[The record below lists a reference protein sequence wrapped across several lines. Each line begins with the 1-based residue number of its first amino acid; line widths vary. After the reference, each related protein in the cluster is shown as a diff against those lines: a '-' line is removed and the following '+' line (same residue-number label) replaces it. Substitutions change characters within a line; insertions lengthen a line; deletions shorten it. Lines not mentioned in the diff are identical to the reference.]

1 MEDQANILARAAS
14 DADDRLLTA
23 EEPLASLQLRC
34 GGELPGTIAP
44 PELRELVRKARR
56 YGFKLARAV
65 CAQDGTDTVTAWVEV
80 EPLSDGQGCELRV
93 LSWHSAPT
101 PVEEPAAA
109 ESRRLLTNR
118 HLAELSA
125 QLDAG

>member
-44 PELRELVRKARR
+44 PELRELVRKARAL
-56 YGFKLARAV
+56 LAACDCRAGCPACV
-65 CAQDGTDTVTAWVEV
+65 GPVLAADETSTA
-80 EPLSDGQGCELRV
+80 PPKSLANQV
-93 LSWHSAPT
+93 LALL
-101 PVEEPAAA
+101 EPARTGSGSVPASGSGSGPGPA
-109 ESRRLLTNR
+109 GRVRRGVLP
-118 HLAELSA
+118 
-125 QLDAG
+125 